1 MLFTWFML
9 AGFIFLF
16 APQNLTS
23 RFQLVFAYVF
33 RWPLSI
39 GRGFRLSA
47 YTHQPLKNAVSRR
60 EYNQLQNYLVNV
72 TEELDQ
78 ERKKV
83 EKLSGLRK
91 NRRPLEGAKLVF
103 ADVIAASIDDLHAEF
118 IINRGDGDGLGK
130 GQFVLGD
137 NSIIGTVSEVFART
151 ARVRLIT
158 DSASKIAV
166 KIAKLDVSRV
176 MQGAGNNSAGIRLI
190 KHKAKAGDVVYAD
203 KKPGFLD
210 VPIIVGR
217 VVECARD
224 DENPLLWD
232 ITVTPACEIERLS
245 NVTVVIMNPQQ

>member
-1 MLFTWFML
+1 ML
-9 AGFIFLF
+9 AGLIFLF
-16 APQNLTS
+16 APQNLTTK
-23 RFQLVFAYVF
+23 FQLAFAHVF

-39 GRGFRLSA
+39 GRSFRLSA
-47 YTHQPLKNAVSRR
+47 YTQQPFTDVVSRR
-60 EYNQLQNYLVNV
+60 QYNQLQNYLVNV
-72 TEELDQ
+72 TEELNE
-78 ERKKV
+78 ERQKV
-83 EKLSGLRK
+83 KKLSKLRK
-91 NRRPLEGAKLVF
+91 NRRPLEGAKLAL

-118 IINRGDGDGLGK
+118 IINRGDGDGLDK

-137 NSIIGTVSEVFART
+137 NSVIGTVSEVSART
-151 ARVRLIT
+151 ARVKLIT
-158 DSASKIAV
+158 DPASKIAV

-217 VVECARD
+217 VLECARD

-232 ITVTPACEIERLS
+232 ITVTPACEIERLN
-245 NVTVVIMNPQQ
+245 NVAVVIMNPQQ

>member
-9 AGFIFLF
+9 AGLIFLF
-16 APQNLTS
+16 APQNLTGK
-23 RFQLVFAYVF
+23 FQLAFAHIF

-47 YTHQPLKNAVSRR
+47 YTRQPLTDIVSRR
-60 EYNQLQNYLVNV
+60 QYNQLQNYLVNV
-72 TEELDQ
+72 TEELNE
-78 ERKKV
+78 ERQKV
-83 EKLSGLRK
+83 KKLSGLRK
-91 NRRPLEGAKLVF
+91 NRRPLEGAKLVP

-137 NSIIGTVSEVFART
+137 NSIVGTISEVSART

-158 DSASKIAV
+158 DPASKIAV

-176 MQGAGNNSAGIRLI
+176 MQGAGNNSAAIRLVR
-190 KHKAKAGDVVYAD
+190 HKAKAGDVVYAD

-210 VPIIVGR
+210 VPIIAGR
-217 VVECARD
+217 VVECGRD

-245 NVTVVIMNPQQ
+245 DVAVIIMNPK